1 MLSIFSC
8 VCWPSVSLLW
18 RNVCLGLWPIFLIG
32 LLVFFD
38 IKLYELFVYSRNK
51 SLVYHIICKYF
62 LPVHKNGRLIL
73 CRFICKYFLPFWGLS
88 FCLVMVSFTVQKL
101 LSLIRSH
108 LFIFVFISITLGDIS
123 KKILLWFM
131 SKSVC
136 SACVFL

>member
-62 LPVHKNGRLIL
+62 LPVHR
-73 CRFICKYFLPFWGLS
+73 LS
-88 FCLVMVSFTVQKL
+88 FCSLDSFLCCAKAFKFNSVPFVYFCFYLHYSRRHIQKN
-101 LSLIRSH
+101 IAVIYVKEC
-108 LFIFVFISITLGDIS
+108 LFCLCFPLGV
-123 KKILLWFM
+123 L
-131 SKSVC
+131 
-136 SACVFL
+136 